1 METEITLL
9 QDIKSALWVLVF
21 IVSVGVAA
29 TVVRSIVT
37 SYRAVKTEIDNIFY
51 NSASAMFESGTLNEL
66 VEFCHDHLKK
76 KPKEAY
82 AYWFLGKAH
91 YQMKELDKAE
101 EYFNKAVE
109 IYPSWEKEWV
119 GPFLEKIASARNSQP
134 TQIVGR
140 CERS

>member
-9 QDIKSALWVLVF
+9 QDIKSALWVLIFV
-21 IVSVGVAA
+21 VGIGVVA
-29 TVVRSIVT
+29 TVVRAVIT

-51 NSASAMFESGTLNEL
+51 NSATAMYESGDLKKL
-66 VEFCHDHLKK
+66 VKYCHDYLKK

-91 YQMKELDKAE
+91 FQMEELEKAE

-119 GPFLEKIASARNSQP
+119 GPFLEKISSAHNSQL
-134 TQIVGR
+134 TND
-140 CERS
+140 